1 VSTFRYAHA
10 ASDFAT
16 AALNWVTCVP
26 KVMLVDAGYVPSA
39 THQYVTSI
47 TPSAIAVRD
56 LAMTS
61 VAQTD
66 GVCSGTVADASALIW
81 PNPIVAVIIYAS
93 TGVDATSRLIYY
105 SSDGIGFPL
114 TAVGFNYS
122 VAFDQTHAGWF
133 QV

>member
-1 VSTFRYAHA
+1 VSTFRYANA

-16 AALNWVTCVP
+16 AALNWVTCTP
-26 KVMLVDAGYVPSA
+26 KVMLVDAGYVPNVA
-39 THQYVTSI
+39 HQYVTSI

-66 GVCSGTVADASALIW
+66 GVCRGTVADASALIW